1 LTRRS
6 GHGLPPPRK
15 RYGQHFLE
23 PAWVDKLI
31 NALGAEPTDVFLEI
45 GPGRGALTKPLADR
59 VARLVA
65 IEIDRDLAAALPS
78 RVGSNVRVIQ
88 ADFLEVDLS
97 ELLASELDPIRVV
110 GNLPYNVSS
119 PILFRLL
126 DCAAS
131 GARIRDATVM
141 LQKEVADRLVAP
153 PGTSEY
159 GVLAVQVA
167 LLASVERVLSLPA
180 GAFRPP
186 PKVRSAVVRLTFHPP
201 WVDVGDRDVFE
212 KIVRGV
218 FLQRRKTVLN
228 ALKPVAHALSKSSEV
243 LLEEAG
249 IDPGRRPE
257 TLTVADFARLSQ
269 AVL

>member
-1 LTRRS
+1 VS
-6 GHGLPPPRK
+6 
-15 RYGQHFLE
+15 
-23 PAWVDKLI
+23 KLI
-31 NALGAEPTDVFLEI
+31 DALGVERTDVFLEI
-45 GPGRGALTKPLADR
+45 GPGRGALTQPLAAR
-59 VARLVA
+59 VARVVG

-97 ELLASELDPIRVV
+97 QLLAGEPDPIRVV

-119 PILFRLL
+119 PILFSLL
-126 DCAAS
+126 DAAAS

-141 LQKEVADRLVAP
+141 LQKEVADRLVAS
-153 PGTSEY
+153 PGTKAY
-159 GVLAVQVA
+159 GALAIQVA
-167 LLASVERVLSLPA
+167 LHARVERLLSLPP

-186 PKVRSAVVRLTFHPP
+186 PKIRSAVVRLTFHPP
-201 WVDVGDRDVFE
+201 SVDVGDREVFE
-212 KIVRGV
+212 RLVRGV

-228 ALKPVAHALSKSSEV
+228 ALKPVADALSASAET
-243 LLEEAG
+243 LLQRAR

>member
-1 LTRRS
+1 MTPAS
-6 GHGLPPPRK
+6 GRGLPRPRK

-23 PAWVDKLI
+23 APWVGKLI
-31 NALGAEPTDVFLEI
+31 DALGAERTDVFLEI
-45 GPGRGALTKPLADR
+45 GPGRGALTKALAER
-59 VARLVA
+59 VARVVA

-88 ADFLEVDLS
+88 ADFLEVDVSQLFTG
-97 ELLASELDPIRVV
+97 ELDSVRVV

-126 DCAAS
+126 DAAAS
-131 GARIRDATVM
+131 GAKIRDATVM
-141 LQKEVADRLVAP
+141 LQKEVADRLVAA
-153 PGTSEY
+153 PGTTEY

-167 LLASVERVLSLPA
+167 LLASVDRVLSLPP

-201 WVDVGDRDVFE
+201 SVDVGDRGIFE
-212 KIVRGV
+212 TIVRGV

-243 LLEEAG
+243 LLEQAG

-257 TLTVADFARLSQ
+257 TLTVDDFARLSQ